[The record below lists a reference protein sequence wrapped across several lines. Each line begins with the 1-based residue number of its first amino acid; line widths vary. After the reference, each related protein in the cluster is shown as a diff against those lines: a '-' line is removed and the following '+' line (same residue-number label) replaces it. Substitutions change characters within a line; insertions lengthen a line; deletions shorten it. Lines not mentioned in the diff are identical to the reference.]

1 MTKRELGEQISD
13 EILRGEALKAMKKAG
28 ATLGRVSKRIAES
41 LDATEVKPHYDKDR
55 GKWVYSE
62 PMVDWQARAK
72 GIDQA
77 ICIMDLKPV
86 ERKSLE
92 IEMGES
98 VPERISQL
106 VKGIV
111 EYAHPE

>member
-1 MTKRELGEQISD
+1 MSAEYAREETVKVIRRSGVT
-13 EILRGEALKAMKKAG
+13 LR
-28 ATLGRVSKRIAES
+28 RVGKRIAES

-62 PMVDWQARAK
+62 PMVAWQARAK

-77 ICIMDLKPV
+77 ICILDLKPV

-92 IEMGES
+92 IEIGES